1 MKETKTEQMQMNI
14 RKATHLQNNIKRYID
29 AITLEF
35 SKEVN
40 TSDDIVKTLQ
50 DSNELLFKTD
60 ERRNKLLTI
69 YYNIAAL
76 IAQANAGSGIT
87 TAQAKIGFVDNRIT
101 QVEQIAKAVPLT
113 DPDALAGYLKE
124 VTGSVSTGV
133 VSLDQIKQAKA
144 ELANLKINRQ
154 QLEEEIFELMVK
166 TEIPITDDNVEV
178 LGQEGLL

>member
-1 MKETKTEQMQMNI
+1 MEEKKEQMQLNI
-14 RKATHLQNNIKRYID
+14 RKATHLQNSIKRHID
-29 AITLEF
+29 AIHLDF
-35 SKEVN
+35 AKEVG
-40 TSDDIVKTLQ
+40 TEDDIVKTLEAA
-50 DSNELLFKTD
+50 NETLFKTD

-76 IAQANAGSGIT
+76 IAQANAGCGIT

-113 DPDALAGYLKE
+113 DPKALEGYLKE

-144 ELANLKINRQ
+144 ELQNLKINRQ

-166 TEIPITDDNVEV
+166 TEIPLTDDNVTI
-178 LGQEGLL
+178 LGQEGLI